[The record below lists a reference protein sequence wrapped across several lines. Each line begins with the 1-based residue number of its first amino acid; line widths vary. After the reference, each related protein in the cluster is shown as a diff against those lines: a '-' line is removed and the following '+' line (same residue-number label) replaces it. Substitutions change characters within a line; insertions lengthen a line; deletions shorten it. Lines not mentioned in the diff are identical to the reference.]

1 MKDRSHDIKFV
12 EITDSY
18 EDLCKQANKVV
29 EEAEE
34 LLDCLIGK
42 HVSFT
47 HGNKLSRAARMHVL
61 EECIDVQA
69 ALFAIITKFDDNDI
83 NEMIDHVNNK
93 NRLRGYVK

>member
-1 MKDRSHDIKFV
+1 MEDRTHDIKFV

-34 LLDCLIGK
+34 LLNCLDGK

-47 HGNKLSRAARMHVL
+47 YGTKLSRAARMHVL
-61 EECIDVQA
+61 EECIDVQV